1 MGWGDGSV
9 SELAVHEYEDLSSHV
24 EEKEIIKKSNGKAQY
39 YFYSVVCTRDVSYL
53 VVREFLPHIHFTRS
67 LRASVVLTS

>member
-24 EEKEIIKKSNGKAQY
+24 EEKEIIKK
-39 YFYSVVCTRDVSYL
+39 
-53 VVREFLPHIHFTRS
+53 
-67 LRASVVLTS
+67 ASHNHTHL